1 MKLRIATGLLVAA
14 VAVPAAALA
23 GTTDY
28 KGTMDRGGIVRLKIE
43 KDGSEKRVVRFRA
56 RHHKADCNEGT
67 IPIYGGFARPGVPI
81 ADDGTFELDASSG
94 GDTLRIV
101 GRVESRERVT
111 GTFEEHLEEATS
123 DGVEYTDCNTGV
135 LNWKAKRQ

>member
-1 MKLRIATGLLVAA
+1 MKLRIAIGLGVAA
-14 VAVPAAALA
+14 ICLPAVALA

-28 KGTMDRGGIVRLKIE
+28 KGKMDRGGVVRMKIE
-43 KDGSEKRVVRFRA
+43 KNGSKRRVVRFRG

-67 IPIYGGFARPGVPI
+67 IPIYGGFARPGVPV

-94 GDTLRIV
+94 GNTLRIV
-101 GRVESRERVT
+101 GRVESREKVT
-111 GTFEEHLEEATS
+111 GTFEEHLDEATS
-123 DGVEYTDCNTGV
+123 DGVDYTDCNTGV